1 MDKETLSHLLRPV
14 RLPADPR
21 VLVGTATSD
30 DAGVV
35 ALTPELALVQTVDF
49 FPPMVDD
56 PTWFGR
62 VAAANALSDVFAMG
76 GTPHSCVDVLALPEG
91 IPAEVPA
98 AILNGAVEKVVEAGA
113 VLVGG
118 HTINDRDLKF
128 GLAVTG
134 TIHPD
139 RIVTNAGARPGD
151 ALVLTKPLGS
161 GFLCTAIRGGKLADD
176 VALRVMEVMASLNRA
191 AAEAMVE
198 AQAHA
203 ATDVTG
209 FGVLGHVCGMAD
221 GAGVT
226 MRVRAASLPRIEGL
240 EPAIMRTFVCGGLK
254 RNLRYGELHGVRFGP
269 GTTEEERL
277 LVGDPQTS
285 GGMLVAVAPDRL
297 DGFLAGLARRGVAT
311 RAVVGEV
318 VARGAAPL
326 EVL

>member
-1 MDKETLSHLLRPV
+1 MSAFLAPV
-14 RLPADPR
+14 RLPPDAR

-35 ALTPELALVQTVDF
+35 RLTPDIALVQTVDF

-62 VAAANALSDVFAMG
+62 VAAANALSDVWAMG
-76 GTPHSCVDVLALPEG
+76 GTPHSCVDVLALPDD
-91 IPAEVPA
+91 VPPWVPGE
-98 AILNGAVEKVVEAGA
+98 ILNGAIEKVVEGGA

-118 HTINDRDLKF
+118 HTITDRELKF

-139 RIVTNAGARPGD
+139 RIVTNAAARPGD

-161 GFLCTAIRGGKLADD
+161 GYLCTALKREDLTEAET
-176 VALRVMEVMASLNRA
+176 LRLMETMAALNRA
-191 AAEAMVE
+191 ASEAMVE
-198 AQAHA
+198 TGVHA

-209 FGVLGHVCGMAD
+209 FGLLGHACGMAD

-226 MRVRAASLPRIEGL
+226 LRFRGDALPRMDGVE
-240 EPAIMRTFVCGGLK
+240 AHMTRKNTCGGLR
-254 RNLRYGELHGVRFGP
+254 RNAAYGDGAGRVRVAPGVA
-269 GTTEEERL
+269 EAAHL
-277 LVGDPQTS
+277 LAADPQTS
-285 GGMLVAVAPDRL
+285 GGLLIAVAPERL
-297 DGFLAGLARRGVAT
+297 ATLLAALARRGVAT

-318 VARGAAPL
+318 VARTPFAV
-326 EVL
+326 EVV